1 MVIGTLGALIC
12 CSIILYTQVSLSIL
26 PWVLVVFGI
35 LNSVQVIVFPV
46 AKEISASA
54 NTATAIAMINMICML
69 SGILQTIVGR
79 LLEYTHQVLEKKNI
93 SQVGF
98 TLIDYHVA
106 YLTLPFFLSIALI
119 LLFCMNESYGMDQA

>member
-1 MVIGTLGALIC
+1 M
-12 CSIILYTQVSLSIL
+12 II
-26 PWVLVVFGI
+26 FGI

-46 AKEISASA
+46 AKEISGSA

-69 SGILQTIVGR
+69 SGILQTVVGR
-79 LLEYTHQVLEKKNI
+79 LLEYTHHVLQKKGI

-106 YLTLPFFLSIALI
+106 YLTLPFFLSIALM